1 MARERRDTYGSA
13 VPAPIRTTGYRELA
27 AVLRAA
33 IVRGEYPPE
42 TTLPKQPELATRFG
56 VSIGTVRKAVGLLEA
71 EGLVTPVRRRGT
83 VVRARPPM
91 KRLGIDRYSKHR
103 WKFGGDLVLFTA
115 DRETSGRAWS
125 PADQTRTV
133 RRVAADPQVAEA
145 FGIPPGE
152 QVYERARLL
161 EDDGVPT
168 HTLTSYYLPEH
179 IEGTPLADPSP
190 GPAGRG
196 GGFAVLTMQGL
207 EPHHITE
214 AFFARMPTAEEAAK
228 LRLPAGEPVM
238 VLTRRTYTQG
248 GRLVEFARG
257 VHAASRFSW
266 AYSFTIP
273 D

>member
-1 MARERRDTYGSA
+1 MPGGCRLCTYCSA
-13 VPAPIRTTGYRELA
+13 VPAPIRTIGYRELA

-33 IVRGEYPPE
+33 IVRGDYPPE
-42 TTLPKQPELATRFG
+42 TTLPKQPELASRFG

-91 KRLGIDRYSKHR
+91 NRLGIDRYSKR
-103 WKFGGDLVLFTA
+103 KWKFGDVVAFVA
-115 DRETSGRAWS
+115 DREASGRGWTR
-125 PADQTRTV
+125 ADQTQAV

-145 FGIPPGE
+145 FGIAPDQE
-152 QVYERARLL
+152 VYERARLV
-161 EDDGVPT
+161 EEDGVPT

-214 AFFARMPTAEEAAK
+214 AFFARMPTTEEATE
-228 LRLPAGEPVM
+228 LHLPAGEPVM
-238 VLTRRTYTQG
+238 VLTRRTYTQDD
-248 GRLVEFARG
+248 RLVEFARG
-257 VHAASRFSW
+257 VHSASRFSW
-266 AYSFTIP
+266 SYSFTIP